1 LRCAEG
7 SWMPCG
13 LVASKVFFCLI
24 PIEIC
29 VLWKLQPPTNNQP
42 TSKPIF

>member
-13 LVASKVFFCLI
+13 LVASKVFFLFDSHWDLCFV
-24 PIEIC
+24 E
-29 VLWKLQPPTNNQP
+29 VATTN
-42 TSKPIF
+42 